1 MVVTFCGH
9 STLSIEETKYLEEK
23 LFMEIEKLI
32 LKGAE
37 EFLLGGYG
45 NFDFISAKTV
55 KKLKNKYPHIKS
67 VLVIPYLNREYNS
80 ISLYDATEYP
90 PIEKVPKKLAII
102 KRNEYMVDKSD
113 VVIAYVKFSWGGAR
127 ITLDYA
133 IKKKKKIK
141 ML

>member
-1 MVVTFCGH
+1 MIVTFCGH
-9 STLSIEETKYLEEK
+9 STLSVEETKYLEEK

-45 NFDFISAKTV
+45 NFDYLAAKVV

-67 VLVIPYLNREYNS
+67 VLVIPYLNREYNN
-80 ISLYDATEYP
+80 ISLYDLTEYP
-90 PIEKVPKKLAII
+90 PIENVPKTLAII

-113 VVIAYVKFSWGGAR
+113 VVIAFVKFSWGGAR

-133 IKKKKKIK
+133 MTKKKKIII
-141 ML
+141 L